1 MSTSLAA
8 VQVSPSYGE
17 SQDPLVAPQLEL
29 WTTSVPSRLRTVSR
43 VLQFLSQCEPPIL
56 RNHDHIY
63 SPVDSNP
70 VRKFLAAI
78 SILRSLGS
86 DGQTF

>member
-29 WTTSVPSRLRTVSR
+29 WTTSVPSRSRTVSR
-43 VLQFLSQCEPPIL
+43 VVHLSQREPPMPQ
-56 RNHDHIY
+56 NHDDFY

-70 VRKFLAAI
+70 VRKFLTAI
-78 SILRSLGS
+78 SILRSLCS